1 MQCFEIRVTMTD
13 EFFSEYKSDAN
24 MGKSKSMYLYTGNP
38 NKFLAVQYLIH
49 EHAKRGDKILVF
61 IDSIDILVE
70 FAKTLRYP
78 FICGDMKHSEREKLL
93 QFFQVLPNWNVL
105 FVSRVGDV
113 GIDLPDA
120 NVAIEV
126 SSQFGSRRQEAQ
138 RLGRILRP
146 KESTKDRKIQSY
158 FYSLV
163 SIGTEE
169 VKYAI
174 KRQKFLV
181 KQGYSFKITKET
193 ELPYHRNPQMRHKF
207 KMSHKE
213 EQLKF
218 LEKLMS
224 LSLRKENQAELREA
238 EKEEMM
244 EEAPDVSRRR
254 LQVSSTSNTYFERNI
269 N

>member
-1 MQCFEIRVTMTD
+1 MQCFEIRVTMTE
-13 EFFSEYKSDAN
+13 EFMNEYKN
-24 MGKSKSMYLYTGNP
+24 QTNWGRSKQMYLYTGNP
-38 NKFLAVQYLIH
+38 NKFLAVQYLIQ
-49 EHAKRGDKILVF
+49 EHAKRGDKVLVF
-61 IDSIDILVE
+61 IDSIDILTE
-70 FAKTLRYP
+70 FAKILKYP

-146 KESTKDRKIQSY
+146 KENNDRKIQSY

-163 SIGTEE
+163 SIGTDET
-169 VKYAI
+169 KYAL

-193 ELPYHRNPQMRHKF
+193 ELPYHRNPSLKKNF
-207 KMSHKE
+207 KMADREK
-213 EQLKF
+213 QRVF
-218 LEKLMS
+218 LHKLMDMS
-224 LSLRKENQAELREA
+224 IRKERDKDVAADNEEVAEETATFVSKRGSGLGNQ
-238 EKEEMM
+238 
-244 EEAPDVSRRR
+244 
-254 LQVSSTSNTYFERNI
+254 NTTYLERNY
-269 N
+269 